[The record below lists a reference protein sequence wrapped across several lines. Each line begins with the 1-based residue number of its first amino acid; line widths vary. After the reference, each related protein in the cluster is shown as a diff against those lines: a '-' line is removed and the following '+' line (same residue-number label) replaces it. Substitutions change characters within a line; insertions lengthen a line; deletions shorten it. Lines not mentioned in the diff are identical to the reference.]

1 MTTTNPQTGT
11 DSANRDGSF
20 ASQAH
25 QTAGGTAPAPATAFQ
40 NECYAT
46 EAIDGTPERFDAI
59 EIQGVREEID
69 LIDSAKSCCE
79 VDNQTPQ
86 FFSVYLHEVEGGVTC
101 VADLA
106 THELAVAYAEQLAAR
121 YDWAIYDYY
130 LTNV

>member
-11 DSANRDGSF
+11 NSANRDGSF

-25 QTAGGTAPAPATAFQ
+25 QTAGVTAPAQPFK
-40 NECYAT
+40 NKCYAT
-46 EAIDGTPERFDAI
+46 EVIDGTPERFDAI

-69 LIDSAKSCCE
+69 LIDPAKSCCE
-79 VDNQTPQ
+79 VDNQNPQ
-86 FFSVYLHEVEGGVTC
+86 FFSVYLHEVEGGVVC

-106 THELAVAYAEQLAAR
+106 THELAVAYAEQLAGH

>member
-1 MTTTNPQTGT
+1 MTTTYPQTGT
-11 DSANRDGSF
+11 NSANRDGSF

-25 QTAGGTAPAPATAFQ
+25 PTAGGTATAPAKAFQ

-46 EAIDGTPERFDAI
+46 EVIDGTPERFDAI

-69 LIDSAKSCCE
+69 LIDPAKSCCE
-79 VDNQTPQ
+79 VDNRTPQ
-86 FFSVYLHEVEGGVTC
+86 FFSIYLHEVEGGVAC

-106 THELAVAYAEQLAAR
+106 TYELAVAYAEQLADR